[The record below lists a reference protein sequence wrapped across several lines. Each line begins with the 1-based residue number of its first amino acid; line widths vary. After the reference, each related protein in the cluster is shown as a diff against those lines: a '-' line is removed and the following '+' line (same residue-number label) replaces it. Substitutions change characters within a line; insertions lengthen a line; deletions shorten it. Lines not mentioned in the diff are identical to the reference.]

1 MIARP
6 VRRAPLTEHEAD
18 LWEAFVEHYSATK
31 TRPTVDVFLRGLIG
45 APRG

>member
-6 VRRAPLTEHEAD
+6 VRRVPISEHEAD
-18 LWEAFVEHYSATK
+18 LWEAFLEAYAATL
-31 TRPTVDVFLRGLIG
+31 TRDVVNEFLRGLIG